1 MVAVVAHSLL
11 SSMAV
16 IAGAADTLVDR
27 ADRLSP
33 EQTSAL
39 LEMIEGQ
46 ATHVS
51 GVLRDLVLGMPADAL
66 SALEGNLAV

>member
-16 IAGAADTLVDR
+16 IAGAADTLRER

-33 EQTSAL
+33 EQTSQL
-39 LEMIEGQ
+39 LDMIGGQ
-46 ATHVS
+46 ASHVS
-51 GVLRDLVLGMPADAL
+51 GVLRDLVLGLPADAL
-66 SALEGNLAV
+66 AALEGNLAR